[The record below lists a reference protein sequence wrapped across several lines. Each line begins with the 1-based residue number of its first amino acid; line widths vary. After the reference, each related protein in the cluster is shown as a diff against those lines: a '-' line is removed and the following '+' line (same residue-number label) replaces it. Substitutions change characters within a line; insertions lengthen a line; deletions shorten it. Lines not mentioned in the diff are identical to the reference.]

1 MKDQPQNSETPPSQ
15 ATSQTSGTERPTR
28 ISPKMS
34 DEMLLKAALADGLT
48 SESHWASLSPRQQSA
63 ARWQFRTAH
72 GSKEVGFDV
81 PWEQL
86 KEPGGLDSGINSV
99 IENERLDEE
108 EKSNSPFWQIL
119 MDELQSPQE

>member
-63 ARWQFRTAH
+63 ARWLFRTAH
-72 GSKEVGFDV
+72 GNED
-81 PWEQL
+81 WEQM
-86 KEPGGLDSGINSV
+86 KEPGDLDSGINSV

-119 MDELQSPQE
+119 MEELENQKK